1 MFKQARNVLLICLG
15 ITALSIIFLI
25 SSTDAFSGM
34 SSDQRF
40 QYAMKT
46 IIKHEGGYSDEKL
59 DNGGP
64 TKYGISLR
72 YLKSS
77 HICIDGD
84 CSENANEIIHL
95 TLTEADSIYYKQW
108 YEKFHYDKIKNE
120 NLLTDIMDFSVNAGA
135 CEAHKLAERAI
146 NDINSNNVPIS
157 CALTIKSINQI
168 NSIEPVLFHAAFQKQ
183 EEDFYYQIVKRNPS
197 QKMFLESW
205 LRRIGD

>member
-1 MFKQARNVLLICLG
+1 MFKQIRNLILVCVG
-15 ITALSIIFLI
+15 IATLSVIFII
-25 SSTDAFSGM
+25 SSSDAFSDM

-146 NDINSNNVPIS
+146 NDISNKKVPIS
-157 CALTIKSINQI
+157 CALTTKSIDQI
-168 NSIEPVLFHAAFQKQ
+168 NSIEPVLFHAGFQKQ

-197 QKMFLESW
+197 QKMFLEGW

>member
-197 QKMFLESW
+197 QKMFLEGW
-205 LRRIGD
+205 LSRIQ